1 MKPACAVSALAT
13 QAKYVFKGD
22 VSSILATVSFAHW
35 VLFVVTVTACLV
47 VHISLVHLPT
57 FVSKASA
64 SQTAVEASTVHRATP
79 VVMDTVSPISAMTA
93 TQSNLYLWAVPN
105 RSVSNES
112 LPPGEQCYVSMG
124 QPQCA
129 FRDSSTPH
137 VSPPQAIVPSSISD
151 MEHGALGRRD
161 NENRR
166 TPLANETTLAD
177 AYLMYPMIC
186 RSRARN
192 PADVRWLPFTTGLIG
207 LIGA

>member
-1 MKPACAVSALAT
+1 MVSVVVTSFVKRVSAYPTAYDLVVHAEPTAATQVASKQSRVQARGVKPDCAVSALAT

-93 TQSNLYLWAVPN
+93 TQSN
-105 RSVSNES
+105 
-112 LPPGEQCYVSMG
+112 YVSMG
-124 QPQCA
+124 SAKPI
-129 FRDSSTPH
+129 R
-137 VSPPQAIVPSSISD
+137 V
-151 MEHGALGRRD
+151 
-161 NENRR
+161 
-166 TPLANETTLAD
+166 
-177 AYLMYPMIC
+177 
-186 RSRARN
+186 
-192 PADVRWLPFTTGLIG
+192 
-207 LIGA
+207 